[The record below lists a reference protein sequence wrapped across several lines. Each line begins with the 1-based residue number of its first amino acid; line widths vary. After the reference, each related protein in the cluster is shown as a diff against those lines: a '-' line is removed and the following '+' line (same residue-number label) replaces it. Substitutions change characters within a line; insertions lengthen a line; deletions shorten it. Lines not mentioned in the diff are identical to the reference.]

1 MPMLECPG
9 VFTVPLIP
17 EGWTA
22 TSEGD
27 SFFELQP
34 PDREAAVHIS
44 VYRREPVALE
54 PGQAESYLRKFVERR
69 PPDDPVSVR
78 VVPGEQDEER
88 AFAKYRNRSD
98 DGKLTEWF
106 AGCILWPAA
115 MLMCSCNAP
124 PGHEALKEA
133 EIMIASIFQGTEG

>member
-1 MPMLECPG
+1 MLECPG

-22 TSEGD
+22 TSEGG

-34 PDREAAVHIS
+34 ADREAAVHIS
-44 VYRREPVALE
+44 VYRREPAALE

-69 PPDDPVSVR
+69 PPDGPVSVR

-88 AFAKYRNRSD
+88 AFA
-98 DGKLTEWF
+98 KLTEWF

-124 PGHEALKEA
+124 PGHGALKEA